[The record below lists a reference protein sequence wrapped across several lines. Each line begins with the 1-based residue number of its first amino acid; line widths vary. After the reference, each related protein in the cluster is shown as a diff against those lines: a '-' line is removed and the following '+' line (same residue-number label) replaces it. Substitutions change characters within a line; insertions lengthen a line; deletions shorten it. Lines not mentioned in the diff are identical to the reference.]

1 MAHRKLCHGIVMWEG
16 HDGRCACSMGE
27 GWSREECTL
36 LCSLAVLAV
45 SRALLP
51 FSSQPLTLLRL
62 GSKEYHIR
70 NAAAT
75 SRFAW
80 TTLWA
85 VTEPSQVL
93 KGIKGNPLWE
103 PFVLVWEVCVPRGSL
118 FYQPSSCWGSNK
130 EHVKG
135 HMSLDASLQCLFGH
149 IVWLWGPGEFA
160 DKTAGKGN
168 VQTFA
173 II

>member
-16 HDGRCACSMGE
+16 HDGRCA
-27 GWSREECTL
+27 WSREECTL

-75 SRFAW
+75 SRFA
-80 TTLWA
+80 
-85 VTEPSQVL
+85 
-93 KGIKGNPLWE
+93 
-103 PFVLVWEVCVPRGSL
+103 
-118 FYQPSSCWGSNK
+118 
-130 EHVKG
+130 
-135 HMSLDASLQCLFGH
+135 
-149 IVWLWGPGEFA
+149 
-160 DKTAGKGN
+160 
-168 VQTFA
+168 
-173 II
+173 